1 MIRKNM
7 EPVFIIDSTLRDGE
21 QAPGVA
27 FRRQQKTRIARMLAD
42 VGVDEIEVGIP
53 AMGEEERETIREIR
67 RLGLPPRLTCWC
79 RATAGDI
86 QLAGKCGT
94 SGVHISLPVSPIHIH
109 ALGKSPGGVLDLMRE
124 MVALAREGFERVSVG
139 AQDALRADPDYLEAF
154 VVHAADCGV
163 DRVRIADTVGI
174 ASPGAIHRLFRRL
187 APAAK
192 AMALALEFHG
202 HDDLGM
208 ATANAVTAVEA
219 GASALSVTVNGLG
232 ERAGNAPLEEV
243 AAALAFAAAGV
254 TNLRTS
260 SLPPLCDYVAQ
271 ASGRPIPPDKPITG
285 SAAFQHESGI
295 HCAGMLKDP
304 LAYQP
309 FPSEAVGRRDTGF
322 VIGKHSGTHII
333 QHCLRERGIEV
344 DRDQARR
351 LLKKVRDA
359 ATAKGT
365 ALSPAELVE
374 IHCREVAA
382 GPACARYV
390 DPPPA

>member
-27 FRRQQKTRIARMLAD
+27 FRREQKIRIARMLAD

-53 AMGEEERETIREIR
+53 AMGETERETIREIR

-86 QLAGKCGT
+86 QLAGQCGT
-94 SGVHISLPVSPIHIH
+94 GGIHISLPVSPIHIH

-124 MVALAREGFERVSVG
+124 MVSLARADFERVSVG

-154 VVHAADCGV
+154 VAHAEDCGA

-192 AMALALEFHG
+192 GISLEFHG

-208 ATANAVTAVEA
+208 ATANAVTAAEA

-232 ERAGNAPLEEV
+232 ERAGNAALEEV
-243 AAALAFAAAGV
+243 VMALRTRSDRLPFSTSIDTKKIYPVSRMVATLTGIRPQPNKAIVGENAFA
-254 TNLRTS
+254 
-260 SLPPLCDYVAQ
+260 
-271 ASGRPIPPDKPITG
+271 
-285 SAAFQHESGI
+285 HESGI
-295 HCAGMLKDP
+295 HQHGVIQHAQTYEIIDP
-304 LAYQP
+304 QD
-309 FPSEAVGRRDTGF
+309 VGIPASKL
-322 VIGKHSGTHII
+322 VLGKHSGRH
-333 QHCLRERGIEV
+333 
-344 DRDQARR
+344 
-351 LLKKVRDA
+351 
-359 ATAKGT
+359 
-365 ALSPAELVE
+365 
-374 IHCREVAA
+374 
-382 GPACARYV
+382 
-390 DPPPA
+390 

>member
-1 MIRKNM
+1 MISRNM

-27 FRRQQKTRIARMLAD
+27 FRREQKIRIARMLAD

-86 QLAGKCGT
+86 RLAAECDTG
-94 SGVHISLPVSPIHIH
+94 GVHVSLPVSPIHIH
-109 ALGKSPGGVLDLMRE
+109 ALGKTPGGVLDLMRE
-124 MVALAREGFERVSVG
+124 MVALARVDFDRVSVG

-154 VVHAADCGV
+154 VAHAAECGA

-187 APAAK
+187 VPAANG
-192 AMALALEFHG
+192 MALEFHG

-219 GASALSVTVNGLG
+219 GAAALSVTVNGLG

-243 AAALAFAAAGV
+243 AAALAFATAGV
-254 TNLRTS
+254 TRLRTA
-260 SLPPLCDYVAQ
+260 SLPPLCEYVAHT
-271 ASGRPIPPDKPITG
+271 SGRPIPPDKPITG

-309 FPSEAVGRRDTGF
+309 FPSEAVGRGDTGF
-322 VIGKHSGTHII
+322 VIGKHSGAHII

-344 DRDQARR
+344 DREAARR
-351 LLKKVRDA
+351 LLKKVRHA
-359 ATAKGT
+359 AEAKGG
-365 ALSPAELVE
+365 ALSPGELVD
-374 IHCREVAA
+374 IYRRDLDGNH
-382 GPACARYV
+382 ACAGSE
-390 DPPPA
+390 DAPSL